1 MKPFSKWK
9 IFEVEK
15 EFQVKQQN
23 DYALLNE
30 WLRGSHE
37 SSGDA
42 PPPIDRLAGLQKR
55 LIKHVHDWNEQELKM
70 RFISPIL
77 DMIDFEQSNYQ
88 PFFEREISI
97 HYKDE
102 KLSGEVDFIVAQ
114 GLRVPEQPYFFIH
127 EHKKEADSSGDPLGQ
142 VMIAMV
148 VAQMLNETAH
158 PVYGAYIVGRLW
170 HFVVLNGK
178 EYAVSLAYDATREHI
193 NDIYDIL
200 MKVKAIINHLAE
212 SKLGHSVE

>member
-1 MKPFSKWK
+1 MKSFSKWK
-9 IFEVEK
+9 IFEVEN
-15 EFQVKQQN
+15 EFQIQQQN

-30 WLRGSHE
+30 WLRGSQE
-37 SSGDA
+37 SFDEV
-42 PPPIDRLAGLQKR
+42 PQPYDRLVTLQKR

-77 DMIDFEQSNYQ
+77 DMIDFEQASYQ
-88 PFFEREISI
+88 PFFEREISTP
-97 HYKDE
+97 YKNG

-142 VMIAMV
+142 VMITMV
-148 VAQMLNETAH
+148 AAQMLNEADH
-158 PVYGAYIVGRLW
+158 PIYGAYIVGRLW
-170 HFVVLNGK
+170 HFVILNGK

-193 NDIYDIL
+193 NDIYGIL
-200 MKVKAIINHLAE
+200 MKVKAIINQLI
-212 SKLGHSVE
+212 

>member
-1 MKPFSKWK
+1 MKLKK
-9 IFEVEK
+9 NFE
-15 EFQVKQQN
+15 VKQQN

-30 WLRGSHE
+30 WVEE
-37 SSGDA
+37 SQESFDDTS
-42 PPPIDRLAGLQKR
+42 PPVDRLVALQKR

-77 DMIDFEQSNYQ
+77 DIIDFEQSNYQ
-88 PFFEREISI
+88 PFFEREISTT
-97 HYKDE
+97 YKNE
-102 KLSGEVDFIVAQ
+102 KLSGEVDFIVAE

-158 PVYGAYIVGRLW
+158 PIYGAYIVGRLW

-193 NDIYDIL
+193 NDIYNIL
-200 MKVKAIINHLAE
+200 MKVKAIINQLAE
-212 SKLGHSVE
+212 SKPDHSAE